1 MDCPHSEMP
10 EPDVVSILCS
20 IGVKPKEGE
29 QTQIGYSLDA
39 LVKVNGKN
47 VGVEV
52 DGPSHFIGRK
62 PTGSTMLK
70 RMQIAIVEGI
80 SLVSVPYWGWDELG
94 QDHKKK
100 QNYLCSLLG
109 MR

>member
-20 IGVKPKEGE
+20 IGLKPKEGE

-62 PTGSTMLK
+62 PTGSTLLK
-70 RMQIAIVEGI
+70 RRQIANVEGI
-80 SLVSVPYWGWDELG
+80 TLVYVPCWEWEELG
-94 QDHKKK
+94 QDRKKE
-100 QNYLCSLLG
+100 QNFLRSLLR
-109 MR
+109 MK